1 MKVVILAGGLG
12 TRLTEETTVRPK
24 PMIEIGGKPILWHIM
39 KIYEHHGFNDFV
51 ICLGYK
57 GYIIKEYFI
66 NYYLY
71 NSDITVELGSNK
83 MDIHYTNSESFKV
96 TLVDTGVE
104 TNTAARI
111 KKIQKY
117 TNDETFMLTYGDGVS
132 NVNIPELV
140 KFHKAQG
147 KLATLTA
154 IQLPGRYGTL
164 NIGDDKLVSYF
175 QEKPQGD
182 GMWVNGGFFVLEP
195 GIFNYLQGDIETV
208 QWEKKPLV
216 EIANDNQLSAY
227 KHHGFWKSMDA
238 LRDKIELEEL
248 WQSGDAQWKIWQD
261 EVQRN
266 F

>member
-39 KIYEHHGFNDFV
+39 KIYNHYGYNDFV

-57 GYIIKEYFI
+57 GHIIKEYFI

-83 MDIHYTNSESFKV
+83 MDIHYTNTESFKV
-96 TLVDTGVE
+96 TLIDTGLE

-117 TNDETFMLTYGDGVS
+117 VANQTFMLTYGDGLS

-140 KFHKAQG
+140 KFHKTQG
-147 KLATLTA
+147 KLATLTS
-154 IQLPGRYGTL
+154 IQLPGKYGTL
-164 NIGDDKLVSYF
+164 EIGERGLVSHF
-175 QEKPQGD
+175 QEKPAGD
-182 GMWVNGGFFVLEP
+182 GVWINGGFFVLEP
-195 GIFNYLQGDIETV
+195 GIFDYLEGDIDTV
-208 QWEKKPLV
+208 QWEKKPLI
-216 EIANDNQLSAY
+216 EIAENKQLAAFR
-227 KHHGFWKSMDA
+227 HHDFWKSMDA

-248 WQSGDAQWKIWQD
+248 WARGKAPWKIW
-261 EVQRN
+261 
-266 F
+266 

>member
-39 KIYEHHGFNDFV
+39 KIYEHYGYDDFV

-57 GYIIKEYFI
+57 GHIIKEYFI

-83 MDIHYTNSESFKV
+83 MDIHYTTSESFKV
-96 TLVDTGVE
+96 TLIDTGLE
-104 TNTAARI
+104 TNTAGRI

-117 TNDETFMLTYGDGVS
+117 TNNETFMLTYGDGVS
-132 NVNIPELV
+132 NINIKELV
-140 KFHKAQG
+140 KFHKSHG
-147 KLATLTA
+147 KLASLTSV
-154 IQLPGRYGTL
+154 QLPGKFGTL
-164 NIGDDKLVSYF
+164 NIKDDTSVSHF
-175 QEKPQGD
+175 QEKPPGD
-182 GMWVNGGFFVLEP
+182 GIWINGGFFVLEP
-195 GIFNYLQGDIETV
+195 GIFKYLEGDIETV

-216 EIANDNQLSAY
+216 EIANDGQLAAY
-227 KHHGFWKSMDA
+227 RHYDFWKPMDA

-248 WQSGDAQWKIWQD
+248 WQSGNAPWKIW
-261 EVQRN
+261 
-266 F
+266 